1 MYRHNLGKNSG
12 FRWREKI
19 HNSSV
24 CVVPSEATPVLVTR
38 HDRGIW
44 SRDRC
49 LTLTVLRHSRS
60 ASTPADGDAFWTL
73 GCLAVGRP
81 VCRDSHQNK
90 FRSRCTRTNLHQNGD
105 SNPSS
110 LNTRRAQ
117 WVTMAAS
124 VKMREREVKISHRHL
139 DVLGPRG
146 TEPGQGSLCRAQGR
160 GCIRKNRSGNY
171 VIIRQHV
178 SDCLRTEA
186 HGSAK
191 IWPDGPPHFNEESP
205 RSATLVKASVCVV
218 QLSGRKQII
227 TLIHLARLRQASI
240 QNKWCFHL
248 LRWKTFVADSVR
260 SCCRRVPL
268 MRPRWTR
275 CTG

>member
-1 MYRHNLGKNSG
+1 MCWAARHGAWTRQSMPCSRTWLY
-12 FRWREKI
+12 
-19 HNSSV
+19 
-24 CVVPSEATPVLVTR
+24 SEE
-38 HDRGIW
+38 
-44 SRDRC
+44 S
-49 LTLTVLRHSRS
+49 
-60 ASTPADGDAFWTL
+60 FWQL
-73 GCLAVGRP
+73 CH
-81 VCRDSHQNK
+81 HQTA
-90 FRSRCTRTNLHQNGD
+90 R
-105 SNPSS
+105 
-110 LNTRRAQ
+110 
-117 WVTMAAS
+117 
-124 VKMREREVKISHRHL
+124 
-139 DVLGPRG
+139 
-146 TEPGQGSLCRAQGR
+146 
-160 GCIRKNRSGNY
+160 
-171 VIIRQHV
+171 

-227 TLIHLARLRQASI
+227 TLIHLTRLRQAHVI

-260 SCCRRVPL
+260 SCCRRFPL